1 MELWETPVD
10 ALAKAAKAAWPVLA
24 RTPGAQRDRLLRRMA
39 DALLEHAGDIQA
51 ANGQDLLAGEAAGLG
66 AALLDRLALTPE
78 RLSEAAEGLR
88 QIAGLPDP
96 LGQVAGG
103 WKRPDGLEIRQVTV
117 PLGVIGII
125 FEARP
130 NVTVDAAGLCLKSGN
145 AVVLRGGKEAIL
157 TNRALAAVLKRTLAD
172 EGLPPHLLQLV
183 GTPDRSELD
192 KMLRLRGDLDLIIPR
207 GGKGLID
214 HVVQNSQVPVI
225 ETGAGVC
232 HLYVEASA
240 EVPMAVAIALN
251 AKTQRPSVC
260 NALETLLIARAA
272 VETHLVPMLQ
282 ALHDAGVALRGCP
295 ETVKRFAAAVP
306 AQESDW
312 ETEYMDL
319 ILAVKIVEDV
329 DEAIDHIRRYGT
341 RHSEAILTHDL
352 HTARRFQQ
360 EVDAACVYVNAS
372 TRFTD
377 GGQFGFG
384 AEIGISTQ
392 KLHARGPMGLKAL
405 TSTKYLVEGDGHV
418 RS

>member
-10 ALAKAAKAAWPVLA
+10 VLAKAAKAAWPVLA
-24 RTPGAQRDRLLRRMA
+24 RATGAQRDRLLHRMA
-39 DALLEHAGDIQA
+39 AALMEHASTIQA
-51 ANGQDLLAGEAAGLG
+51 ANAKDLKAGETAGLTPS
-66 AALLDRLALTPE
+66 LLDRLALTPA
-78 RLSEAAEGLR
+78 RLGQAAEGLR

-96 LGQVAGG
+96 LGEVVGG

-125 FEARP
+125 YEARP

-157 TNRALAAVLKRTLAD
+157 TNRAMETVLRRVLMA
-172 EGLPPHLLQLV
+172 EGLPPELLQLV
-183 GTPDRSELD
+183 GTPDRSEID
-192 KMLRLRGDLDLIIPR
+192 QMLQLRGDLDLIIPR

-214 HVVQNSQVPVI
+214 HVVRNSQVPVI

-232 HLYVEASA
+232 HLYIEASI
-240 EVPMAVAIALN
+240 EVPTAIAIALN

-260 NALETLLIARAA
+260 NALETMLIARNA
-272 VETHLVPMLQ
+272 VATHLVPVLQ
-282 ALHDAGVALRGCP
+282 ALQGAGVALRGCP
-295 ETVKRFAAAVP
+295 ETVKCFAAATP

-312 ETEYMDL
+312 EAEYMDL
-319 ILAVKIVEDV
+319 ILSVKVVEDV
-329 DEAIDHIRRYGT
+329 DEAIEHIRRYGT
-341 RHSEAILTHDL
+341 RHSEAILTRDL
-352 HTARRFQQ
+352 RTARRFQQ
-360 EVDAACVYVNAS
+360 EIDAACVYVNAS

-377 GGQFGFG
+377 GAQFGFG

-405 TSTKYLVEGDGHV
+405 TSTKYLIDGDGHA
-418 RS
+418 RG

>member
-1 MELWETPVD
+1 MEQWDTTVD
-10 ALAKAAKAAWPVLA
+10 ALAKGAKAAWPVLA
-24 RTPGAQRDRLLRRMA
+24 RTTGAQRDRLLERMA
-39 DALLEHAGDIQA
+39 DALMEQAGAIQT
-51 ANGQDLLAGEAAGLG
+51 ANAQDLKAGEAAGLTPS
-66 AALLDRLALTPE
+66 LLDRLALTPA
-78 RLSEAAEGLR
+78 RLREAADGLR
-88 QIAGLPDP
+88 LIGGLPDP
-96 LGQVAGG
+96 LGQVLGG

-125 FEARP
+125 YEARP

-157 TNRALAAVLKRTLAD
+157 TNRTLATVLRRALAD
-172 EGLPPHLLQLV
+172 EGLPPELLQLV

-192 KMLRLRGDLDLIIPR
+192 QMLGLRGDLDLIIPR

-214 HVVQNSQVPVI
+214 HVVRNSQVPVI

-232 HLYVEASA
+232 HLYVEASI
-240 EVPMAVAIALN
+240 EVPVAIAIALN

-260 NALETLLIARAA
+260 NALETMLVSREA
-272 VETHLVPMLQ
+272 VETHLVPLLRALQ
-282 ALHDAGVALRGCP
+282 DAGVSLRGCP
-295 ETVKRFAAAVP
+295 ETVKRYPAATP

-319 ILAVKIVEDV
+319 ILAVKVVEDV
-329 DEAIDHIRRYGT
+329 DEAIQHIRRYGT
-341 RHSEAILTHDL
+341 RHSEAILTRDL
-352 HTARRFQQ
+352 RAARRFQQ

-372 TRFTD
+372 TRFSD

-405 TSTKYLVEGDGHV
+405 TSTKYLVDGDGHV
-418 RS
+418 RG

>member
-1 MELWETPVD
+1 MELWDTPVD
-10 ALAKAAKAAWPVLA
+10 TLAKAAKAAWPGLA
-24 RTPGAQRDRLLRRMA
+24 RTTGVQRDHLLERMA
-39 DALLEHAGDIQA
+39 DALMAQASDIQD
-51 ANGQDLLAGEAAGLG
+51 ANAKDLEAGKAAGLTTP
-66 AALLDRLALTPE
+66 LLDRLALTPS
-78 RLSEAAEGLR
+78 RLGEAADGLR
-88 QIAGLPDP
+88 QIAVLPDP
-96 LGQVAGG
+96 LGHVVDR
-103 WKRPDGLEIRQVTV
+103 WKRADGLEIRQVTV

-125 FEARP
+125 YEARP

-157 TNRALAAVLKRTLAD
+157 TNRALATVLRQALAG
-172 EGLPPHLLQLV
+172 EGLPPELLQLV

-192 KMLRLRGDLDLIIPR
+192 RMLQLRGDLELIIPR

-214 HVVQNSQVPVI
+214 HVVRNSQVPVI

-232 HLYVEASA
+232 HLYVEASI
-240 EVPMAVAIALN
+240 EVPTAIAIAIN

-260 NALETLLIARAA
+260 NAVETLLIARDA
-272 VETHLVPMLQ
+272 VETHLVPLLQ
-282 ALHDAGVALRGCP
+282 ALRDAGVELRGCQ
-295 ETVKRFAAAVP
+295 ETVKRFAAAKP

-312 ETEYMDL
+312 GTEYMDL
-319 ILAVKIVEDV
+319 ILAVKVVEDV
-329 DEAIDHIRRYGT
+329 DGAIEHIRRYGT
-341 RHSEAILTHDL
+341 RHSESILTHDL
-352 HTARRFQQ
+352 ENARRFQQ

-405 TSTKYLVEGDGHV
+405 TSTKYLIDGEGHV
-418 RS
+418 RG

>member
-1 MELWETPVD
+1 MEVWDTPVET
-10 ALAKAAKAAWPVLA
+10 LAKEAQVAWPVLA
-24 RTPGAQRDRLLRRMA
+24 RGTGAQRDRLLQEMA
-39 DALLEHAGDIQA
+39 DALLEHASGIEA
-51 ANGQDLLAGEAAGLG
+51 ANALDLAAGEASGLTPS
-66 AALLDRLALTPE
+66 LLDRLALTPA
-78 RLSEAAEGLR
+78 RLQEAADGLR

-96 LGQVAGG
+96 LGEVVGG

-125 FEARP
+125 YEARP

-145 AVVLRGGKEAIL
+145 ALVLRGGKEAIS
-157 TNRALAAVLKRTLAD
+157 TNRALVTVLRRVLSD
-172 EGLPPHLLQLV
+172 EGLPPELLQLV

-192 KMLRLRGDLDLIIPR
+192 QMLSLRGDLDLVIPR

-214 HVVQNSQVPVI
+214 HVVRHSQVPVI

-232 HLYVEASA
+232 HLYVEASI
-240 EVPMAVAIALN
+240 EVATAIAIALN

-260 NALETLLIARAA
+260 NALETLLVARAA
-272 VETHLVPMLQ
+272 VDTHLAPLLT
-282 ALHDAGVALRGCP
+282 ALREAGVALRGCP
-295 ETVKRFAAAVP
+295 ETVKRFADAEP
-306 AQESDW
+306 AQERDW

-329 DEAIDHIRRYGT
+329 GEAIAHIRRYGT
-341 RHSEAILTHDL
+341 RHSESILTRDL
-352 HTARRFQQ
+352 RSARRFQQ

-377 GGQFGFG
+377 GAQFGFG

-405 TSTKYLVEGDGHV
+405 TSTKYLIDGDGHV

>member
-1 MELWETPVD
+1 MERWETPVGT
-10 ALAKAAKAAWPVLA
+10 LAKEAKTAWPLLA
-24 RTPGAQRDRLLRRMA
+24 RTTGAQRDRLLDRMA
-39 DALLEHAGDIQA
+39 NALIEHADRIQA
-51 ANGQDLLAGEAAGLG
+51 ANAQDLAAGG
-66 AALLDRLALTPE
+66 ASGLSEALLDRLALTPA
-78 RLSEAAEGLR
+78 RLVEAANGLR
-88 QIAGLPDP
+88 QIGELPDP
-96 LGQVAGG
+96 LGEVVGG
-103 WKRPDGLEIRQVTV
+103 WKRPNGLDIRKVTV

-125 FEARP
+125 YEARP

-145 AVVLRGGKEAIL
+145 AVVLRGGKEAIW
-157 TNRALAAVLKRTLAD
+157 TNRALATILRRALTA
-172 EGLPPHLLQLV
+172 EGLPPELLQLV

-192 KMLRLRGDLDLIIPR
+192 LMLRLRGDLDLLIPR

-232 HLYVEASA
+232 HLYVEASI
-240 EVPMAVAIALN
+240 EVSTAIAIALN

-260 NALETLLIARAA
+260 NAIETLLISRAA
-272 VETHLVPMLQ
+272 VETHLAPLLE
-282 ALHDAGVALRGCP
+282 ALLEAGVALRGCP
-295 ETVKRFAAAVP
+295 ETVMRFPAAAP

-312 ETEYMDL
+312 GTEYMDL

-329 DEAIDHIRRYGT
+329 DEAIGHIRRYGT
-341 RHSEAILTHDL
+341 RHSESILTHDL
-352 HTARRFQQ
+352 RTARRFQQ

-405 TSTKYLVEGDGHV
+405 TSTKYLIDGDGHV
-418 RS
+418 RG

>member
-1 MELWETPVD
+1 MELWDTPVD
-10 ALAKAAKAAWPVLA
+10 TLAKAAKAAWPVLA
-24 RTPGAQRDRLLRRMA
+24 RATGAQRDRLLHRIA
-39 DALLEHAGDIQA
+39 DALTEQAGDIQT
-51 ANGQDLLAGEAAGLG
+51 ANAQDLRAGEAAGLTPS
-66 AALLDRLALTPE
+66 LLDRLALTPE
-78 RLSEAAEGLR
+78 RLRAAADGLR
-88 QIAGLPDP
+88 QIASLPDP
-96 LGQVAGG
+96 LGQVVGG

-125 FEARP
+125 YEARP

-145 AVVLRGGKEAIL
+145 AVVLRGGKEAIS
-157 TNRALAAVLKRTLAD
+157 TNLSLAAVLRRALAA
-172 EGLPPHLLQLV
+172 EGLPPELLQLV

-192 KMLRLRGDLDLIIPR
+192 QMLRLRGDLDLIIPR

-214 HVVQNSQVPVI
+214 HVVRNSQVPVI

-232 HLYVEASA
+232 HLYVEASI
-240 EVPMAVAIALN
+240 EVPVAIAIAIN

-260 NALETLLIARAA
+260 NALETMLVSREA
-272 VETHLVPMLQ
+272 VETHLVPLLRALQ
-282 ALHDAGVALRGCP
+282 DAGVSLRGCP
-295 ETVKRFAAAVP
+295 ETVKRFPTATP
-306 AQESDW
+306 AQASDW

-329 DEAIDHIRRYGT
+329 DEAIEHIRRYGT
-341 RHSEAILTHDL
+341 QHSEAILTRDL
-352 HTARRFQQ
+352 RTARRFQQ

-372 TRFTD
+372 TRFSD

-405 TSTKYLVEGDGHV
+405 TSTKYLIDGDGHV
-418 RS
+418 RD